1 MAAGFVV
8 KGFQVI
14 KESQISVGD
23 GVKDSILRQHLRFE
37 RSKKTFGER
46 IVVAVAPGT
55 DTLLPAV
62 TGKTLADALAAVLAA
77 AIGVEDGV
85 REDGVREDDAGGLL
99 DGVDDE
105 ISMKGGGGFPT
116 EHAAAEKV
124 DDD

>member
-8 KGFQVI
+8 KGFKVI

-55 DTLLPAV
+55 HTLLPAV
-62 TGKTLADALAAVLAA
+62 TGQTLADALAAVLAA

-85 REDGVREDDAGGLL
+85 REDGAGGLL